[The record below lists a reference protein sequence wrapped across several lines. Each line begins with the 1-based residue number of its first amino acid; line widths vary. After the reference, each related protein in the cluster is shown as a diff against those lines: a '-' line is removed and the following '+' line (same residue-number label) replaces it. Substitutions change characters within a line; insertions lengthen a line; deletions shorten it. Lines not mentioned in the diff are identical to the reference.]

1 MSPTTRGAPNTSP
14 PVSPRGG
21 IRHGTPVIIK
31 INAFGGAGPQKRY
44 NGKTGTAQVVP
55 GTSEGEQASYEI
67 KLENG
72 QVLRVKEVNLE
83 IYLIKNGTRVRV
95 HGIKTQSGPWSRYNG
110 KTGTVESVESYA
122 ETNYRVKMS
131 DGGTLGF
138 KRGNLTIVSSRP
150 AG

>member
-72 QVLRVKEVNLE
+72 QVLRVTPDKLKIV
-83 IYLIKNGTRVRV
+83 IPKKTRVKVNVRPG
-95 HGIKTQSGPWSRYNG
+95 HKYSTHNG
-110 KTGTVESVESYA
+110 KTGTVY
-122 ETNYRVKMS
+122 
-131 DGGTLGF
+131 
-138 KRGNLTIVSSRP
+138 
-150 AG
+150 